1 METKVQR
8 LIQWIRRKL
17 GCASI
22 SDVRKIPG
30 TNIETFRYNGY
41 QVEVAVYCDRVVGS
55 IYLKGQLLIKFYR
68 FANPPAEDI
77 VHSTVDHV
85 LTNYKVRNY
94 VREYVSKRLKEIT
107 NNTE

>member
-30 TNIETFRYNGY
+30 TNIEAFRYNGY
-41 QVEVAVYCDRVVGS
+41 QVEVAVYRDRVVAS
-55 IYLKGQLLIKFYR
+55 IYLRGQLLVKFYR
-68 FANPPAEDI
+68 FANPPSEDI
-77 VHSTVDHV
+77 VHNTAGHV
-85 LTNYKVRNY
+85 LTSYKVRNY
-94 VREYVSKRLKEIT
+94 VRDYVSQRLKEIT
-107 NNTE
+107 NKTE